1 MRIISGSAKGRRLFT
16 LAGRALRP
24 TADRV
29 KESIFNMLGPSVAGS
44 AVLDLFAGT
53 GNLGIE
59 ALSRG
64 AQSAFFVDGSAP
76 SIAIIRK
83 NLVLCA
89 MTARAEVL
97 QDDAFRAIALLRRRR
112 RTFDLLF
119 ADPPYEQGFV
129 EKTLKALAV
138 HDIGHGDMLVII
150 EHTRREPLP
159 DPLDSWMLLRQRKTG
174 DTVVSFLKKGPHTGE
189 GGAAQAAED
198 PVPGD
203 GAGSSTQ

>member
-16 LAGRALRP
+16 LAGQAVRP
-24 TADRV
+24 TSDRV

-64 AQSAFFVDGSAP
+64 ARSAFFVDGSHP
-76 SIAIIRK
+76 SITTIQR
-83 NLVLCA
+83 NLALCA
-89 MTARAEVL
+89 MTDRAEVL
-97 QDDAFRAIALLRRRR
+97 QDDCLRAIALLRRRR

-119 ADPPYEQGFV
+119 ADPPYEKGFV

-138 HDIGHGDMLVII
+138 HEIGHGDTLVVI
-150 EHTRREPLP
+150 EHARREPLP
-159 DPLDSWMLLRQRKTG
+159 DPLSPWTLLRQRKTG
-174 DTVVSFLKKGPHTGE
+174 DTVVSFLKKGTHPGK
-189 GGAAQAAED
+189 GAAAPAAED
-198 PVPGD
+198 PVPGG
-203 GAGSSTQ
+203 GAGSSFH

>member
-16 LAGRALRP
+16 LAGQAVRP

-29 KESIFNMLGPSVAGS
+29 KESIFNILGPSVAGG

-64 AQSAFFVDGSAP
+64 ARSALFVDGSAP
-76 SIAIIRK
+76 SIAIIRR
-83 NLVLCA
+83 NLALCA

-97 QDDAFRAIALLRRRR
+97 QGDVLRAIALLRRRR

-119 ADPPYEQGFV
+119 ADPPYEQGLV
-129 EKTLKALAV
+129 ERTLKALGV
-138 HDIGHGDMLVII
+138 HDIGHGDTLVVI

-159 DPLDSWMLLRQRKTG
+159 NPLGPWALLRQCKTG
-174 DTVVSFLKKGPHTGE
+174 DTVVSFLKKDPPPGE
-189 GGAAQAAED
+189 GAEAPAVVD
-198 PVPGD
+198 SVPGD
-203 GAGSSTQ
+203 GGSRSIQ